1 MSIVNLKKQ
10 NARGVYP
17 SLLDRQELRQQE
29 YGFIDLAL
37 KGTSGILTG
46 VNQGVIAQSWGA
58 PATQIPVFSKNVTA
72 ATVGTM
78 TCTFPNKDAD
88 AASYWI

>member
-46 VNQGVIAQSWGA
+46 VNQGVIAQSR
-58 PATQIPVFSKNVTA
+58 TLLLLQ
-72 ATVGTM
+72 
-78 TCTFPNKDAD
+78 
-88 AASYWI
+88 